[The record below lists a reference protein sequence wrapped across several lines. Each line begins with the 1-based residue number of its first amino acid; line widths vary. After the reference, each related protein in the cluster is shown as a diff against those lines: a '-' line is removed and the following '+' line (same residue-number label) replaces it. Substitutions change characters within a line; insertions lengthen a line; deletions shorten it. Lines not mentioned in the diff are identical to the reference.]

1 MYDVVGYHRPNSLP
15 DALRLLAADDRV
27 ALGGGVHLRHD
38 ASGHSV
44 ELVDLQAAGL
54 DGIDATESTVS
65 IGAAVRLQT
74 VADDERLPPLVRHA
88 ARSEQPSALRT
99 LATVG
104 GAIATAPDDSVFLV
118 ALLVHDAV
126 VRLAADGRDER
137 SVTLAELLASGP
149 GPGELIVDVTIA
161 TTGNAS
167 IDQTGRTPRDRPI
180 VGVAGRRVHGS
191 EGDVTTLAVCG
202 LGTTPQLVA
211 PDTVASLGAIDDHR
225 ATAEYR
231 LHLAEVLAARVMED
245 LA

>member
-1 MYDVVGYHRPNSLP
+1 MYDVVGYQRADSLP

-38 ASGHSV
+38 ASGRPV
-44 ELVDLQAAGL
+44 DLVDLQAAGL
-54 DGIDATESTVS
+54 DSIGATGSTVS

-88 ARSEQPSALRT
+88 ARSEQPSTLRT

-104 GAIATAPDDSVFLV
+104 GTIATAPDDSLLLV

-126 VRLAADGRDER
+126 VRLDAHDRDER
-137 SVTLAELLASGP
+137 SVALAELLASGP
-149 GPGELIVDVTIA
+149 GHDELIIDITIA

-167 IDQTGRTPRDRPI
+167 IVQTGRTPRDRPI
-180 VGVAGRRVHGS
+180 VGVAGRRVDGS

-202 LGTTPQLVA
+202 LGTIPQLVA
-211 PDTVASLGAIDDHR
+211 PDAVTSIEAIDDHR

-231 LHLAEVLAARVMED
+231 LHLAAVLAARVLED